1 MIWNGRIGAGRVA
14 VGTLAAGVLLLGACG
29 DDDSDDDAGA
39 ASTSIEVE
47 ATEFE
52 FDPDAWTVPV
62 GEEFTVEFENVGE
75 IDHEWAVLK
84 LGEDIESEAE
94 FEEDK
99 VEFEIEATP
108 AGESVTEQFTLDE
121 AGTYQVVC
129 ALPGHF
135 DAGMEGTLEVE

>member
-1 MIWNGRIGAGRVA
+1 MGSRARIVGGALGA
-14 VGTLAAGVLLLGACG
+14 VLAGGLLLGACG
-29 DDDSDDDAGA
+29 DDDDEDAGS

-52 FDPDAWTVPV
+52 FEPGSWTVPA
-62 GEEFTVEFENVGE
+62 GEEFTVEFENAGE
-75 IDHEWAVLK
+75 TEHEWAVLE
-84 LGEDIESEAE
+84 LGEDIEAESE

-108 AGESVTEQFTLDE
+108 AGESVTEAFTLDE
-121 AGTYQVVC
+121 AGSHQVIC

-135 DAGMEGTLEVE
+135 DAGMEGTLIVE